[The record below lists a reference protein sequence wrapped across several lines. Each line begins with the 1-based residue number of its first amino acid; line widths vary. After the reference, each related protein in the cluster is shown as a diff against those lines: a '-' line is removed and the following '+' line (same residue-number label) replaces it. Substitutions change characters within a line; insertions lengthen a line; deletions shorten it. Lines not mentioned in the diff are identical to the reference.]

1 MRKQLLLLCYLLIV
15 SYLGIYV
22 IDTIISHNTA
32 LLGGNYYLTIV
43 TLRFYLNFVYL
54 VSYILLIV
62 FMLQFIWR
70 GTFMEFIKNQQT
82 LLLLIGTNYVTMLIG
97 ALAIFT
103 FAFFWLPMLFPF
115 LPYKLVLPIVMAAVG
130 SVLLVSRY
138 QVFNKQL
145 HP

>member
-22 IDTIISHNTA
+22 IDTIISHNAA

-54 VSYILLIV
+54 GSYILLIV
-62 FMLQFIWR
+62 FMLHFTWR
-70 GTFMEFIKNQQT
+70 GTLLEFIKKQQT
-82 LLLLIGTNYVTMLIG
+82 VLLLIGTNYVTMLIG

-115 LPYKLVLPIVMAAVG
+115 LPYKLVLPMTMAAVG
-130 SVLLVSRY
+130 SVLMVSRY
-138 QVFNKQL
+138 QVLNKQL
-145 HP
+145 HL